1 MPQNHPIFNPFCC
14 TAIINSHE
22 IKLSISKISR
32 IKLFY
37 RFKLIIPIWRVIPLR
52 STSNRSVMRYQNKYN
67 NKRSIFWGLLKSQEM
82 RGRVPVN
89 RRGKN
94 PPPAVAPIQQTRYAK
109 YECWNWKKYHEI
121 NHFSLYLCSDEGS
134 SLGNSHIN
142 ISAGFSGLASKIL
155 PLMPTDGALTFEIII
170 FGFMFVSLLL
180 QYLNL
185 YRSVWWLPH
194 SYNNNAVVRWWSYTL

>member
-1 MPQNHPIFNPFCC
+1 M
-14 TAIINSHE
+14 
-22 IKLSISKISR
+22 KLSISKISR

-194 SYNNNAVVRWWSYTL
+194 SYNNNAVVRWRSCTLKRFYHE

>member
-14 TAIINSHE
+14 TTTINSHE
-22 IKLSISKISR
+22 MKLSISKISK
-32 IKLFY
+32 INLFY

-109 YECWNWKKYHEI
+109 YECWNWKKFTKLIIFIFVSAVMKEVLWEI
-121 NHFSLYLCSDEGS
+121 RISTFQLA
-134 SLGNSHIN
+134 SLGWPPKFCHWCQ
-142 ISAGFSGLASKIL
+142 
-155 PLMPTDGALTFEIII
+155 LMEL
-170 FGFMFVSLLL
+170 
-180 QYLNL
+180 
-185 YRSVWWLPH
+185 
-194 SYNNNAVVRWWSYTL
+194 

>member
-1 MPQNHPIFNPFCC
+1 
-14 TAIINSHE
+14 
-22 IKLSISKISR
+22 
-32 IKLFY
+32 
-37 RFKLIIPIWRVIPLR
+37 
-52 STSNRSVMRYQNKYN
+52 MRYQNKYN
-67 NKRSIFWGLLKSQEM
+67 NKRSIFWGLLKSQRCEAVFQWIVE
-82 RGRVPVN
+82 GRIHPRQLLQFNNQDMQSMIVEI
-89 RRGKN
+89 GKKFMKL
-94 PPPAVAPIQQTRYAK
+94 I
-109 YECWNWKKYHEI
+109 I
-121 NHFSLYLCSDEGS
+121 FLYLHSDEGS

-194 SYNNNAVVRWWSYTL
+194 SYNNNAVVRWRFYILEWLCHI

>member
-1 MPQNHPIFNPFCC
+1 
-14 TAIINSHE
+14 
-22 IKLSISKISR
+22 
-32 IKLFY
+32 
-37 RFKLIIPIWRVIPLR
+37 
-52 STSNRSVMRYQNKYN
+52 MRYQNKYN

-194 SYNNNAVVRWWSYTL
+194 SYNNNAVVRWRSYTLKRFCHE

>member
-14 TAIINSHE
+14 TTTINSHE
-22 IKLSISKISR
+22 MKLSISKISK
-32 IKLFY
+32 INLFY

-194 SYNNNAVVRWWSYTL
+194 SYNNNAVVRWH

>member
-1 MPQNHPIFNPFCC
+1 MSYHYTRLLIDPISDTKTNIKTKDRFFEGCSKVKKCEAVFQWIVEGKIHPRQWLQFNKIDMP
-14 TAIINSHE
+14 SMSVE
-22 IKLSISKISR
+22 IEKISR
-32 IKLFY
+32 
-37 RFKLIIPIWRVIPLR
+37 
-52 STSNRSVMRYQNKYN
+52 
-67 NKRSIFWGLLKSQEM
+67 
-82 RGRVPVN
+82 
-89 RRGKN
+89 
-94 PPPAVAPIQQTRYAK
+94 
-109 YECWNWKKYHEI
+109 NWL
-121 NHFSLYLCSDEGS
+121 FSLYLCSDEGS

-194 SYNNNAVVRWWSYTL
+194 SYNNNAVVRWN

>member
-1 MPQNHPIFNPFCC
+1 
-14 TAIINSHE
+14 
-22 IKLSISKISR
+22 
-32 IKLFY
+32 
-37 RFKLIIPIWRVIPLR
+37 
-52 STSNRSVMRYQNKYN
+52 MRYQNKYN

-194 SYNNNAVVRWWSYTL
+194 SYNNNAVVRWRC